1 MFLPCARAAA
11 ETIDCFVELPDY
23 LVFRAVELCWWLN
36 RSSVAALA
44 CRKAVEMSP
53 ALTIHLLDSD
63 IVSRSLRTLK
73 LGHKRSVLKRKCRRC
88 P

>member
-23 LVFRAVELCWWLN
+23 LVFRVVELCGNIN

-53 ALTIHLLDSD
+53 ALTIHLFDSD
-63 IVSRSLRTLK
+63 IVSRSLSK
-73 LGHKRSVLKRKCRRC
+73 QKIGVDA
-88 P
+88 